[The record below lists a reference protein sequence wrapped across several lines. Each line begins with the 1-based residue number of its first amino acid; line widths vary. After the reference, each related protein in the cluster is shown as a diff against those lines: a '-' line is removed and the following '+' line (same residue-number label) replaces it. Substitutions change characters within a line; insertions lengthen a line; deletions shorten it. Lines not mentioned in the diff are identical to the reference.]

1 MLVKKITYIDFN
13 DEEQTDEFCFNMTEH
28 ELAEM
33 TISPEGGLEVYLR
46 ELIRSKDPKRISDMV
61 KTLILNAYGE
71 KSQDG
76 RKFRKSPEIS
86 KEFEYTAAFSE
97 LFMELINDAEKL
109 AYFVVGIIPAKMLN
123 GRDPGSLVQESL
135 SQIKAA
141 E

>member
-33 TISPEGGLEVYLR
+33 TIGPEGGLEVYLR